1 MKKAHKIALSFGAMV
16 FTVFALSGCTAN
28 FCSDKDKAHILYA
41 YDSGLAYDEKGNVT
55 YDEEGVLQFK
65 NEKVTTAIA
74 KLGETYDLPSTTFWV
89 NVDQKVYELAETA
102 WQEDHPETAVPTD
115 KKGKEEVLSEY
126 GYLKFLGITEVKDK
140 KGNAKIDKDTG
151 NPIMEEKLWT
161 NWDQIVK
168 ELRQELPEADMPG
181 KDFIAAYKSNL
192 TNYANGR
199 RICITPVDGVYGPDG
214 ESLVIEGKS
223 WRYAFKEA
231 GFIEGLLVYP
241 VAWLAHTF
249 TQGFLDAGAGNG
261 WSQFLAIFFVT
272 LIVRGLLMIITFKST
287 LDQQR
292 MTALQPEL
300 TKIQQK
306 YPNSN
311 TNQYEKQQMAQA
323 QMALYKKH
331 KINPFSQ
338 LLMLIVQFPIF
349 IAVWGALS
357 GSSILT
363 SGSIFGMSLSS
374 SIGSVLMKF
383 NVKGGAWWTAL
394 VLFLLMSATQIVASK
409 LPQWMQK
416 KKMKNVSKMGKN
428 PAADKTNKQMKWMS
442 NIMIIMIVVMG
453 FSLPSGMGFYWLFG
467 ALLSIAQTLIT
478 QTIMK
483 RKKKA

>member
-1 MKKAHKIALSFGAMV
+1 MKKAHKMALYLGAMV

-28 FCSDKDKAHILYA
+28 FCSDTDKAHILYA
-41 YDSGLAYDEKGNVT
+41 YDPGLTYDEQGNVI

-65 NEKVTTAIA
+65 NKTVTTAIA
-74 KLGETYDLPSTTFWV
+74 KLGETYDLPSTTFWTSL
-89 NVDQKVYELAETA
+89 DQKVYTLAEA
-102 WQEDHPETAVPTD
+102 VWQEEHPDEEIPTNKEEILSAYGYVKFLGEQEKTD
-115 KKGKEEVLSEY
+115 KKGNVILDEKTGEPVKE
-126 GYLKFLGITEVKDK
+126 I
-140 KGNAKIDKDTG
+140 
-151 NPIMEEKLWT
+151 KLWT
-161 NWDQIVK
+161 NWDRLVK
-168 ELRQELPEADMPG
+168 ELRSELDEADMPG
-181 KDFIAAYKSNL
+181 KDFIAAYKKNL
-192 TNYANGR
+192 NSYVGTK
-199 RICITPVDGVYGPDG
+199 RICITPVNGVYGPDG
-214 ESLVIEGKS
+214 EQIVIEGKS

-249 TQGFLDAGAGNG
+249 TQGFLNAGAGNG
-261 WSQFLAIFFVT
+261 WAQFLAIFFVT
-272 LIVRGLLMIITFKST
+272 LIVRGLLMLITFKST

-300 TKIQQK
+300 AKIQQK
-306 YPNSN
+306 YPNSD
-311 TNQYEKQQMAQA
+311 TNQYEKQQLAQA
-323 QMALYKKH
+323 QMALYKKN

-338 LLMLIVQFPIF
+338 LLMLLVQFPIF

-357 GSSILT
+357 GSAILT

-383 NVKGGAWWTAL
+383 NFSGAWWTAL
-394 VLFLLMSATQIVASK
+394 ILFLLMSATQIVASK

-467 ALLSIAQTLIT
+467 ALLSMAQTLIT
-478 QTIMK
+478 QAVMK

>member
-1 MKKAHKIALSFGAMV
+1 MKKAHKIALSLGAMV

-28 FCSDKDKAHILYA
+28 FCSEKDKAHILYA

-65 NEKVTTAIA
+65 NPKVTTAVA

-89 NVDQKVYELAETA
+89 NVDQKVYELAEVA
-102 WQEDHPETAVPTD
+102 WQEDHPETPVPTD
-115 KKGKEEVLSEY
+115 KEEVLSAY
-126 GYLKFLGITEVKDK
+126 GYLKYLGTTEVKDK
-140 KGNAKIDKDTG
+140 KGNAKIDKETG

-161 NWDQIVK
+161 NWDQIVT
-168 ELRQELPEADMPG
+168 ELRQELPEADLPG

-192 TNYANGR
+192 TSYANGR

-214 ESLVIEGKS
+214 EELVIEGKS

-249 TQGFLDAGAGNG
+249 TQGFLNAGAGNG

-331 KINPFSQ
+331 KINPLSQ

-349 IAVWGALS
+349 IAVWGAMS
-357 GSSILT
+357 GSAILRVGDLWGLQLSAVTGTSIVNWNGT
-363 SGSIFGMSLSS
+363 S
-374 SIGSVLMKF
+374 SV
-383 NVKGGAWWTAL
+383 VAL
-394 VLFLLMSATQIVASK
+394 VIFIIMALSQTISML
-409 LPQWMQK
+409 LPQFLQK
-416 KKMKNVSKMGKN
+416 RRTAKVAKMGKN
-428 PAADKTNKQMKWMS
+428 PAKNKTNNQMMIM
-442 NIMIIMIVVMG
+442 NVVMLVMIIITGTQLPVAMAIYWIITALI
-453 FSLPSGMGFYWLFG
+453 SLIQSLVI
-467 ALLSIAQTLIT
+467 SHISN
-478 QTIMK
+478 
-483 RKKKA
+483 RKIKNNR